1 MAGKYQ
7 FKLRFNRKA
16 IREWAERDPSEEEL
30 ELIMVLSPKVKA
42 QGFYSKEDLQAFC
55 RWKSRRTQ
63 SRVAQNP
70 GDYVKAITHIALSTR
85 NERLRIEVLR
95 LLYGVNWPSASVLL
109 HFGHEDPY
117 PILDFRALWTLG
129 IDRRRVTYNFTLWW
143 EYTKYCRKLA
153 KEADVSMR
161 ELDRALWQFSKENQ

>member
-63 SRVAQNP
+63 SRVAKNP

-95 LLYGVNWPSASVLL
+95 LLYEVNWPSASVLL

-117 PILDFRALWTLG
+117 PIL
-129 IDRRRVTYNFTLWW
+129 
-143 EYTKYCRKLA
+143 
-153 KEADVSMR
+153 
-161 ELDRALWQFSKENQ
+161 